1 MSVQALIFAWSL
13 CLVAERARRIDPKQ
27 AILSVCRF
35 SQHGFGVFLGIV
47 LLLHRL
53 CDRRQRCKPCSRR
66 LRPWNDL
73 VSRECFNSRVYATD
87 TVRSS
92 IALIYTTVKK
102 PVRGSCVRVA
112 KSKQE
117 LFGTQ
122 VKVYGHRPGCS
133 GDMRARACHRLC
145 IHVTIVVWKNMTIL

>member
-1 MSVQALIFAWSL
+1 MSVQAVIFAWSL
-13 CLVAERARRIDPKQ
+13 CLVAERARRTDPKQ

-35 SQHGFGVFLGIV
+35 SQHGLGVFLSII

-66 LRPWNDL
+66 LRLWNDL

-102 PVRGSCVRVA
+102 QLEGDVILATSCVRVA
-112 KSKQE
+112 KYQQK

-122 VKVYGHRPGCS
+122 VKVYGHWPG
-133 GDMRARACHRLC
+133 R
-145 IHVTIVVWKNMTIL
+145 